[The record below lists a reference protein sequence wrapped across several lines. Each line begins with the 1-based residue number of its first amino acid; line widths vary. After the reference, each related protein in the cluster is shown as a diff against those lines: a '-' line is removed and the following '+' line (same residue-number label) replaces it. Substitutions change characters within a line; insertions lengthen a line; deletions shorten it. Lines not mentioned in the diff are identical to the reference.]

1 MVLTSAWASLPS
13 VYERGAVQATALWP
27 LGLVPSG
34 ASGGTTPP
42 LKVGRQDAGFAPGGL
57 ESAAGVLDTACSE
70 ETCPMQQVSLG
81 GPGTSRGAL
90 CWWEQGLLPGG
101 GCPAASGA
109 LRLGAR

>member
-1 MVLTSAWASLPS
+1 M
-13 VYERGAVQATALWP
+13 
-27 LGLVPSG
+27 
-34 ASGGTTPP
+34 TPP
-42 LKVGRQDAGFAPGGL
+42 LKVGRQDAGFAPGDL
-57 ESAAGVLDTACSE
+57 ESAAGVLDTARSE